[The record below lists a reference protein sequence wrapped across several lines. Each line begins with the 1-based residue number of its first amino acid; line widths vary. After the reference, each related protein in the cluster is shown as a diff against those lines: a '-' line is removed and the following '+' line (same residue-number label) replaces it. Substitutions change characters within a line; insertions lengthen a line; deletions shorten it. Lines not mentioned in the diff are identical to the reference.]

1 MGQSVKVCTDCRN
14 RIGTGAFARCGAHI
28 TSVEV
33 NLVTGEKSGGDF
45 FHAETA
51 RMFGSLC
58 GANGR
63 SWEAKPKKTK
73 GPSLLQRVRLWL
85 SK

>member
-1 MGQSVKVCTDCRN
+1 MGQSVKVCTDCKN

-28 TSVEV
+28 TSVQV

-51 RMFGSLC
+51 RMFSHLC
-58 GANGR
+58 GKSGK
-63 SWEAKPKKTK
+63 WYEAKVQKPKSL
-73 GPSLLQRVRLWL
+73 SLLQRVRLWL